1 MCRPCP
7 SQNGATPPWR
17 GAGREQTAPYSAKR
31 LGTLGGDNLPLHE
44 LRRNRWP
51 IAVRLDLISFKHEP
65 PYTFSHRL
73 RHHHRTD
80 QVAVSIQ
87 VRRQRR
93 HASSWN
99 ANRTFSTTIRNHRRC
114 TCGCWCDPRPS
125 SRHHDASRRC
135 QGSVGTPVGTAGR
148 PSPSRALST
157 ASTRRG
163 CRIEALRSGGAQPR
177 ALHVVATI
185 PVTSAQA
192 IESEDDQD
200 DREDDEQ
207 FRQSHSAVRWLRRA
221 ARERHDRPIR
231 CDSLNRRDGT
241 STIQWVNPS
250 MM

>member
-44 LRRNRWP
+44 LRRNCWP

-99 ANRTFSTTIRNHRRC
+99 ANRTFSTTTRNHRRC

-135 QGSVGTPVGTAGR
+135 RGSVGTPVGTAGR
-148 PSPSRALST
+148 PSPSRALSP
-157 ASTRRG
+157 AS
-163 CRIEALRSGGAQPR
+163 ALLVASESRSCFW
-177 ALHVVATI
+177 I
-185 PVTSAQA
+185 SAQA
-192 IESEDDQD
+192 SSSSPC
-200 DREDDEQ
+200 R
-207 FRQSHSAVRWLRRA
+207 SPLLSALL
-221 ARERHDRPIR
+221 EMF
-231 CDSLNRRDGT
+231 S
-241 STIQWVNPS
+241 NPS
-250 MM
+250 GMFGKFRRVSCD